1 MKIMPD
7 AARQLIQD
15 RLVSIGVN
23 SEHAATVAEVSVAAD
38 LRGITS
44 HGTKMLPAYVDRV
57 RGGGILPNGEP
68 SASTTVAG
76 VYLVDGAG
84 VFGQVAANWAANLII
99 DGVRKGELRVASIR
113 NTNHCGML
121 AYYTEK
127 IAQQG
132 GIAFM
137 ACNTNPNVAA
147 FGGTEKVLGTNPF
160 SIAAPCGSESIVIDM
175 ATSSVAKG
183 KIYEYDKKGIPIPID
198 WALDGAGNPTT
209 DAGEALKGALLP
221 FAGHK
226 GYAIS
231 LAVEMLAG
239 VVSGAGYS
247 HSVKSLHNNAGD
259 VQDVGIFLMGIPV
272 TAFMSLEEYN
282 ERILDLAATIKGS
295 NRSGGDVYLPGE
307 LEHRLRLERMRN
319 GIEVDDD
326 IVRLLMTDREE

>member
-1 MKIMPD
+1 MT
-7 AARQLIQD
+7 A
-15 RLVSIGVN
+15 
-23 SEHAATVAEVSVAAD
+23 
-38 LRGITS
+38 
-44 HGTKMLPAYVDRV
+44 
-57 RGGGILPNGEP
+57 
-68 SASTTVAG
+68 AG
-76 VYLVDGAG
+76 VYLVDGG
-84 VFGQVAANWAANLII
+84 GTFGQVAADWGANLVIE
-99 DGVRKGELRVASIR
+99 GVREGKLRVASIR

-160 SIAAPCGSESIVIDM
+160 SIAAPCGAESIVIDM

-183 KIYEYDKKGIPIPID
+183 KIYEYDKKGMPIPVD

-209 DAGEALKGALLP
+209 DAKAALQGALLP

-231 LAVEMLAG
+231 LAVEVLAG

-247 HSVKSLHNNAGD
+247 DTVKSLHNNAAD
-259 VQDVGIFLMGIPV
+259 VQDVGIFLMGIPI
-272 TAFMSLEEYN
+272 TAFMPFEEYN
-282 ERILDLAATIKGS
+282 GRILDLAEKIKGS
-295 NRSGGDVYLPGE
+295 NRSGGSVYLPGE

-326 IVRLLMTDREE
+326 IIRLLMTDGEE